1 MSYTRY
7 SMSFTQEE
15 TPNDLDVTDDGYT
28 SWLSASNGHTGNHT
42 DSYDPY
48 FESEDLDD
56 LSVDNYL
63 DNLQALATYSSYAEN
78 SSCGISDTN
87 AQPEPAWTETPS
99 GYVRWSGA
107 NIENTVETQEVQ
119 PAPGAVDRFMESL
132 SVRELSILQRI
143 AGLLRS

>member
-7 SMSFTQEE
+7 NMSFTQEE
-15 TPNDLDVTDDGYT
+15 TPNDLDVTDNGYT
-28 SWLSASNGHTGNHT
+28 SWLSASNSHTGNHT

-48 FESEDLDD
+48 FESEDLED
-56 LSVDNYL
+56 LSFWHN
-63 DNLQALATYSSYAEN
+63 YSSYAEN

-99 GYVRWSGA
+99 GYVRWSRA

>member
-7 SMSFTQEE
+7 NITFTQEE

-28 SWLSASNGHTGNHT
+28 SWLSASNGHTGNHA
-42 DSYDPY
+42 DSY
-48 FESEDLDD
+48 ESCPEMEDLE
-56 LSVDNYL
+56 DNY
-63 DNLQALATYSSYAEN
+63 YSSYAEN

-99 GYVRWSGA
+99 GYVRWSRA